1 MDQEQG
7 KRLGDYEILYHLRSC
22 FWSQDYLAEHCKTK
36 QKKVIKVLHPSI
48 PGDVWLN
55 KIIRSIHPRVLTSE
69 QYIQEDD
76 LCFFILEEK
85 EKDLI
90 PLTQY
95 MSRPLQE
102 DEVVSLSNQLAHI
115 LDVLHMQKI
124 FHGGLHPHS
133 LYVDTS
139 CETPVL
145 FLSHYVESSVFNEG
159 LVRCFMQQN
168 AFDVALKH
176 IQEIALFQPFDK
188 TSLHKADVYAF
199 GMLTYFMLFHCL
211 PTNIFSQMP
220 SQKSSQLEYEWDS
233 VLRYCLD
240 STLPDRHLS
249 SLIIKKTAGQR
260 IKDSVAQSYETQIR
274 AIHDDHQGFTLH
286 KLSENEQ
293 KKPSVSQEF
302 VFVSAKS
309 IDEAIDTSLTCDSFH
324 DGSISSMS
332 TLTIKEPTV
341 SRYVKKEVPEVEVQ
355 PLLTEMVLIE
365 GGIFYRG
372 GYEGQRDEQPKHR
385 ITLPSFFLDIHPVT
399 NEQFV
404 RYLEYAKGEQ
414 DRYYNELIRL
424 KDSRIQRRAGRL
436 IIEDGY
442 AKHPVVGVTWY
453 GARGYAAWVGK
464 RLPTEAEWEIAA
476 ACGAANLKYPC
487 GDEITKQLANFFSSD
502 TTPVMSYP
510 SNRFGLYDMAGNVYE
525 WCQDWYEYD
534 FYEHFSQESG
544 APEGPSQGVYRVLR
558 GGCWKSLKEDLRCA
572 HRHRNNPGTV
582 NSTYGFRCAKGE
594 QQW

>member
-1 MDQEQG
+1 MDKEKG
-7 KRLGDYEILYHLRSC
+7 ERLGDYEILDHLRSC
-22 FWSQDYLAEHCKTK
+22 FWCRDYLAEQYQTK
-36 QKKVIKVLHPSI
+36 QKKVIKVLDPSI
-48 PGDVWLN
+48 QAEVWKE
-55 KIIRSIHPRVLTSE
+55 KIIKISHSNILTAE
-69 QYIQEDD
+69 QCVYTKNC
-76 LCFFILEEK
+76 CFLVVSEK

-95 MSRPLQE
+95 MSYQLE
-102 DEVVSLSNQLAHI
+102 EKEVVLLINQLAHI
-115 LDVLHMQKI
+115 LDSLHSKQI
-124 FHGGLHPHS
+124 FHGGIHPQA
-133 LYVDTS
+133 LYVDSTGDA
-139 CETPVL
+139 PIL
-145 FLSHYVESSVFNEG
+145 FLASYVDSKVFNEG
-159 LVRCFMQQN
+159 LLRCYTHHN
-168 AFDVALKH
+168 SCNISWKY
-176 IQEIALFQPFDK
+176 IQEITFFQPYGEIHPRKSDI
-188 TSLHKADVYAF
+188 YAL

-211 PTNIFSQMP
+211 PTNILSQLP
-220 SQKSSQLEYEWDS
+220 SQKTSQLEYDWDA

-240 STLPDRHLS
+240 STLPNRSLS
-249 SLIIKKTAGQR
+249 SLVMKKTVEQK
-260 IKDSVAQSYETQIR
+260 IKDSVSHSYETQIR
-274 AIHDDHQGFTLH
+274 TIHDEMTMPPFRHLRED
-286 KLSENEQ
+286 
-293 KKPSVSQEF
+293 KKKELDAPQEF

-309 IDEAIDTSLTCDSFH
+309 IDEVMDTSLTYESFN
-324 DGSISSMS
+324 DVSLPSVS
-332 TLTIKEPTV
+332 TLAVKEPTV
-341 SRYVKKEVPEVEVQ
+341 SRYIKKEAPVVEVQ

-365 GGIFYRG
+365 GGAFYRG

-385 ITLPSFFLDIHPVT
+385 VTLPSFFLDIHPVT

-464 RLPTEAEWEIAA
+464 RLPSEAEWEIAA
-476 ACGAANLKYPC
+476 ACGAANLRYPC
-487 GDEITKQLANFFSSD
+487 GDEISKQHANFFSSD

-510 SNRFGLYDMAGNVYE
+510 ANSFGLYDMAGNVYE

-544 APEGPSQGVYRVLR
+544 APVGPSQGVYRVLR

-594 QQW
+594 ESW